1 MFAENLKYLRKS
13 HGLDQK
19 SFADRI
25 GRSVSTVSEWE
36 SGKYTPKAGILADIA
51 NIFNVKIDDMMSRDL
66 SKSDASIIDN
76 TISKMKHLNSDRQQ
90 NVYNYAT
97 HQLSEQNNNVV
108 QLSDYTDNVEHTE
121 TVYGAVSA
129 GTGQYLDHEQPE
141 QVVVRGPAPEH
152 DFAVKVVGNSMEP
165 TFNDGQIVYVNKLV
179 DESDIRNNQ
188 FVIAEVNGEAFIKK
202 LSFSE
207 DYVKL
212 ISLNPN
218 YDDII
223 IHDYDDFLIRGI
235 VVI

>member
-1 MFAENLKYLRKS
+1 MPISLKDKRIEL
-13 HGLDQK
+13 GLTLEDVGK
-19 SFADRI
+19 AV
-25 GRSVSTVSEWE
+25 GVGKSTVRKWE
-36 SGKYTPKAGILADIA
+36 TGSIGNMGRDKIAALAKVLHISPMD
-51 NIFNVKIDDMMSRDL
+51 
-66 SKSDASIIDN
+66 IIDPDN
-76 TISKMKHLNSDRQQ
+76 AISDTIADKIHDVSVKLNPDRHQ
-90 NVYNYAT
+90 NVYNYAN

-141 QVVVRGPAPEH
+141 QVVVRGSAPEH

-179 DESDIRNNQ
+179 NESDIRNNQ
-188 FVIAEVNGEAFIKK
+188 FVIAEVNGEAYIKK
-202 LSFSE
+202 LSFND
-207 DYVKL
+207 DYVRL
-212 ISLNPN
+212 ISLNPS

>member
-1 MFAENLKYLRKS
+1 MSREEYLKNLMEIKS
-13 HGLDQK
+13 GNVK
-19 SFADRI
+19 SFSESIDLAYTTV
-25 GRSVSTVSEWE
+25 RSILSRGVLNAKMENIIKICN
-36 SGKYTPKAGILADIA
+36 GLGINPEDLIDI
-51 NIFNVKIDDMMSRDL
+51 DG
-66 SKSDASIIDN
+66 SIISQ
-76 TISKMKHLNSDRQQ
+76 TTKKMILLNSDRQQ
-90 NVYNYAT
+90 NVYNCAT

-165 TFNDGQIVYVNKLV
+165 TFNDGQIVYVNRLV
-179 DESDIRNNQ
+179 DENDVRNNQ

-202 LSFSE
+202 LSFND
-207 DYVKL
+207 DYVRL

>member
-1 MFAENLKYLRKS
+1 MSREEYLKNLMEIKS
-13 HGLDQK
+13 GNVK
-19 SFADRI
+19 SFSESIDLAYTTV
-25 GRSVSTVSEWE
+25 RSILSRGVLNAKMENIIKICN
-36 SGKYTPKAGILADIA
+36 GLGINPEDLIDI
-51 NIFNVKIDDMMSRDL
+51 DG
-66 SKSDASIIDN
+66 SIISQ
-76 TISKMKHLNSDRQQ
+76 TTKKMILLNPDRQQ

-179 DESDIRNNQ
+179 DENDVRNNQ
-188 FVIAEVNGEAFIKK
+188 FVIAEVNGEAYIKK
-202 LSFSE
+202 LAFND
-207 DYVKL
+207 DYVRL